1 MRLWLQIHGLR
12 YQTQASVQ
20 VNNSGWMP
28 INDSTVTLLGQG
40 GVWGGI
46 GGGFHTLQ
54 MALNLPAGTVTTGT
68 NTVSFQFNGTD
79 GKVSGFRVLSF
90 DFLGPDGTRIL
101 APQTFVWDDPNTW
114 QAPSTLASDIAAG
127 KSLWYTAALTA
138 PTPTGPASIRANCSS
153 CHAQDG
159 RDLKYFNYSNNS
171 IRTRSMFHGLTAQQ
185 GDQIASYIRS
195 LSAPNPGRP
204 WNPPYQPGPGT
215 DAKPISEWAAGAGL
229 NAVLDHDADMVPY
242 LMPGGSTANWSANAH
257 LNVRE
262 IPVDLQ
268 LPDWN
273 HWLPT
278 VAPVDGWGDA
288 FTTSS
293 LYTEYLNI
301 RSQLQ
306 PGDPV
311 AYQSVL
317 SNMHL
322 WFSRMNDFQI
332 NTMLANQKLTNP
344 LWQDPTYLSKVY
356 SVSLWNAVKSWE
368 LNQEFGLEPMSR
380 VAFGPQAWD
389 RAWNSNMLF
398 SVSPFMSGMPRPSAV
413 IGNGSVVAHQY
424 FSFVWYQLQLI
435 LNDGNGLAQGTDPI
449 DWAYALGYPVN
460 DLTWDALR
468 SQPRVGTGALLIM
481 WLTKA
486 LQSGF
491 SAGGVNDTNPNRLV
505 VFPGQ
510 VSTWSEMPV
519 SLKLQLMNAWIST
532 WLNRFQ
538 PVPLQQLIATGQ
550 ASATVNF
557 TQLNNLETD
566 LAQALPE
573 LRYQGVDVNLLQQLA
588 TWGSSLWTGYDWSGA
603 LNAPCS
609 VYNLGHVVCA
619 TPGQVF

>member
-1 MRLWLQIHGLR
+1 
-12 YQTQASVQ
+12 
-20 VNNSGWMP
+20 
-28 INDSTVTLLGQG
+28 
-40 GVWGGI
+40 
-46 GGGFHTLQ
+46 
-54 MALNLPAGTVTTGT
+54 
-68 NTVSFQFNGTD
+68 
-79 GKVSGFRVLSF
+79 
-90 DFLGPDGTRIL
+90 
-101 APQTFVWDDPNTW
+101 
-114 QAPSTLASDIAAG
+114 
-127 KSLWYTAALTA
+127 
-138 PTPTGPASIRANCSS
+138 
-153 CHAQDG
+153 
-159 RDLKYFNYSNNS
+159 
-171 IRTRSMFHGLTAQQ
+171 
-185 GDQIASYIRS
+185 
-195 LSAPNPGRP
+195 
-204 WNPPYQPGPGT
+204 
-215 DAKPISEWAAGAGL
+215 
-229 NAVLDHDADMVPY
+229 
-242 LMPGGSTANWSANAH
+242 
-257 LNVRE
+257 
-262 IPVDLQ
+262 
-268 LPDWN
+268 
-273 HWLPT
+273 

-322 WFSRMNDFQI
+322 WFARMNDFQI
-332 NTMLANQKLTNP
+332 GTMHNDQRLTNP
-344 LWQDPTYLSKVY
+344 LWQDPSYLTKVY

-538 PVPLQQLIATGQ
+538 PVPLQQLIATGR
-550 ASATVNF
+550 ASTTVDF

-573 LRYQGVDVNLLQQLA
+573 LRYQGVDMNLLQQLA
-588 TWGSSLWTGYDWSGA
+588 TWGSSLWPGYDWSGS

-609 VYNLGHVVCA
+609 VFNLGHVVCA